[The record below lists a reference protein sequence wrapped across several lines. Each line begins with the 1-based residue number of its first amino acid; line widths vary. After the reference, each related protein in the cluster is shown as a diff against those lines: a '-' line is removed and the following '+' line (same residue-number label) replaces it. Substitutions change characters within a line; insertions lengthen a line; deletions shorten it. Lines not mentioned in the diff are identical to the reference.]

1 MTPTPLSSLEIAQA
15 ATLRPISDVAAD
27 LGVAE
32 EHLEHY
38 GKGVAKIDLAA
49 LDAAPKREGGS
60 RYVVVTAVTPT
71 PLGEGKTTTSVGLTQ
86 GLAARGTRAIVD
98 LRQASMGPTFGIKGG
113 AAGAATARWS
123 RWNASTSTSPAT
135 STP

>member
-1 MTPTPLSSLEIAQA
+1 MKKPMPSSLEIAQA

-38 GKGVAKIDLAA
+38 GRGVAKIDLAA
-49 LDAAPKREGGS
+49 LDVPDERTKAAK
-60 RYVVVTAVTPT
+60 YVVVTAVTPT
-71 PLGEGKTTTSVGLTQ
+71 PLGEGKTTTSVGLAQ
-86 GLAARGTRAIVD
+86 GLALRGTNAIVD

-113 AAGAATARWS
+113 AAGGGYS
-123 RWNASTSTSPAT
+123 
-135 STP
+135 